1 MINWKKVIPDEM
13 YDFIKKHGS
22 SLKHDITIDNI
33 VKKSAKKELI
43 DELKEFGLVVP
54 ARHIINMYSRKKVSK
69 IEDASKRLI
78 AFASYNLALY
88 MSNHQKSK
96 KRKKR

>member
-1 MINWKKVIPDEM
+1 MVKKMVNWKNITSDKM
-13 YDFIKKHGS
+13 YNFISKYGV

-33 VKKSAKKELI
+33 VKRHTKKQLI

-54 ARHIINMYSRKKVSK
+54 ARHIINMYSRKKISK
-69 IEDASKRLI
+69 IDDASKRMI

-88 MSNHQKSK
+88 IKSHQK
-96 KRKKR
+96 KR